1 MYRATVIALVV
12 IVTTAMGSSAFA
24 DGVSPW
30 LPAPGAGF
38 VNLSYVSQNATQFY
52 VQDNLRGT
60 PPQNAVPDGK
70 GPNLGQH
77 TVWLNGMYGWSDAIA
92 IDFRVGAARS
102 YFGATTPMGDPI
114 PPTGGRDNYS
124 GVTDANIGV
133 TWRVVD
139 ELVCPSVPSIAL
151 RGGAI
156 IEGSYTPG
164 YIKMREILESG
175 ELGERRSIIAYSG
188 GSALWGYTHAAD
200 MLLFLASD
208 SPIEYV
214 QGNVAVDDADFE
226 DNRTDT
232 DPGIV
237 MGFIRFQNGINGI
250 SIPGTAYEFE
260 VNCSEG
266 TVRAL
271 NNGLGFHLRKRQGEF
286 NEILEA
292 QFPPYE
298 RKSGTVGCIED
309 IVEAIETDTETQG
322 NIHLAHRSTEMVFAI
337 VDSQRQQGLRVPIPM
352 ENRGLYLGRW

>member
-1 MYRATVIALVV
+1 MVEVCEKYNVK
-12 IVTTAMGSSAFA
+12 F
-24 DGVSPW
+24 
-30 LPAPGAGF
+30 
-38 VNLSYVSQNATQFY
+38 
-52 VQDNLRGT
+52 
-60 PPQNAVPDGK
+60 
-70 GPNLGQH
+70 NLGTQ
-77 TVWLNGMYGWSDAIA
+77 
-92 IDFRVGAARS
+92 RR
-102 YFGATTPMGDPI
+102 
-114 PPTGGRDNYS
+114 
-124 GVTDANIGV
+124 
-133 TWRVVD
+133 
-139 ELVCPSVPSIAL
+139 
-151 RGGAI
+151 
-156 IEGSYTPG
+156 YTPG

-214 QGNVAVDDADFE
+214 QGNVAVDDADFA
-226 DNRTDT
+226 DNRTET
-232 DPGIV
+232 DPSIV

-271 NNGLGFHLRKRQGEF
+271 NNGLGFYLRKRQGQF

-309 IVEAIETDTETQG
+309 IVDAIETDTETQG
-322 NIHLAHRSTEMVFAI
+322 NIRLAHRSTEMVFAI
-337 VDSQRQQGLRVPIPM
+337 VDSQRQQGVRVPMPM
-352 ENRGLYLGRW
+352 ENRALYLGRW